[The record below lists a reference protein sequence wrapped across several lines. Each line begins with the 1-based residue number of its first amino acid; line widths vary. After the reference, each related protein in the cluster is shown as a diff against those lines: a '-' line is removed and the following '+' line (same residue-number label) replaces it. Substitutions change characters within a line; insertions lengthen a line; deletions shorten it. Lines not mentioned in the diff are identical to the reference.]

1 MKKRD
6 MYLALAAI
14 LMIVCQTAVAVPIL
28 QVYTNDLGG
37 GDWGLDQDALD
48 QDTWST
54 DDNPFTITVVGAF
67 SSKIAKLEQV
77 TLLLS
82 VPEGETGTITVNG
95 TTLSPMYDLKSEITP
110 PAGGPTFNNHYPT
123 SGAASEFMIYSIAA
137 SWNLAD
143 ATTQNAP
150 NYDAGTEI
158 IGTSNTPAVV
168 LDLLVAR
175 EGYTQVHIDVYALAK
190 KSDTD
195 DGQWKINPGS
205 HDVTAIPEP
214 MTVSLLGLGGLPL
227 LRRRRQA

>member
-1 MKKRD
+1 MKRRD

-14 LMIVCQTAVAVPIL
+14 LMIVCQTAVAVPIF
-28 QVYTNDLGG
+28 QVYSNDLGS

-48 QDTWST
+48 QDTWFT

-67 SSKIAKLEQV
+67 SAGFVNLEQV
-77 TLLLS
+77 TLLVS
-82 VPEGETGTITVNG
+82 VPEGEAGTITVNG

-123 SGAASEFMIYSIAA
+123 SDATSDFMIYSIAA
-137 SWNLAD
+137 SWDLAD

-150 NYDAGTEI
+150 DYDADTGT

-168 LDLLVAR
+168 LDLSVAR
-175 EGYTQVHIDVYALAK
+175 EGYTQVHIDVYALAR

-195 DGQWKINPGS
+195 DGRWKINPGS

-214 MTVSLLGLGGLPL
+214 MTVSLLGLGGLVL